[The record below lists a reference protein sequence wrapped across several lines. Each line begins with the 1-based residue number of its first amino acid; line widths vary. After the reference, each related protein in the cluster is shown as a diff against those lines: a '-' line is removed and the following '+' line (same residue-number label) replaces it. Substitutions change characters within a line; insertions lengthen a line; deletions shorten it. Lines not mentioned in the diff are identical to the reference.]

1 MIADNLRD
9 VRQKIKEAATKCD
22 RNPDEIKL
30 VAVSKMHPVSAI
42 EEAMEVGQQLF
53 GENKVQE
60 MTDKMDELSEA
71 DIEWHMVGNLQ
82 TNKIKYLAPRA
93 HWIHSIEKTKY
104 LKELEKRASREER
117 TLNVLIQV
125 NISDEKQK
133 GGCTPEQLPDILN
146 YAAEKGN
153 HYVVRGLMGIASFEE
168 DLELVRPQ
176 FRLLRE
182 LRDTYAA
189 KFSDSEAVQL
199 TELSMGMTHDMAVAI
214 EEGATMVRV
223 GTAIFGERDYGDK

>member
-9 VRQKIKEAATKCD
+9 VQQNINEAAKVCGRD
-22 RNPDEIKL
+22 PKEIKL

-42 EEAMEVGQQLF
+42 EEAMEAGQFVF

-60 MTDKMDELSEA
+60 MTDKMDELADSE
-71 DIEWHMVGNLQ
+71 IEWHMVGNLQ

-133 GGCTPEQLPDILN
+133 GGCTPDQLPDILN
-146 YAAEKGN
+146 YAAENGK

-176 FRLLRE
+176 FQLLRE
-182 LRDTYAA
+182 LRDKYADQF
-189 KFSDSEAVQL
+189 KDSDAVHL
-199 TELSMGMTHDMAVAI
+199 TELSMGMTHDMSVAI

-223 GTAIFGERDYGDK
+223 GTAIFGERDYGD

>member
-1 MIADNLRD
+1 MIAENLRD
-9 VRQKIKEAATKCD
+9 VQQKIEKAAKGCD
-22 RNPDEIKL
+22 RDPNEIKL

-42 EEAMEVGQQLF
+42 EEAIEAGQLIF

-60 MTDKMDELSEA
+60 MTDKMDELTDS

-133 GGCTPEQLPDILN
+133 GGCTPDQLPGILK
-146 YAAEKGN
+146 YAAENGK

-182 LRDTYAA
+182 LRDTHADQF
-189 KFSDSEAVQL
+189 KDSESVQL
-199 TELSMGMTHDMAVAI
+199 SELSMGMTHDMDVAI

-223 GTAIFGERDYGDK
+223 GTAIFGERDYGNE